1 MITLEYPALLPAPR
15 RWVRWILVL
24 ALVLL
29 ECWLCCWSRKQGRLH
44 ATTGVRFDRVLQ
56 ASELQSALDFTAGEQ
71 NEEKIYA
78 SFWGEQIDDVGS
90 GTGHKAEN
98 VFCIGYYGN
107 AADCLPVNYCYG
119 TAPGTVGEECAL
131 STALAETLFG
141 TDNVTG
147 LQVTLQGKNYTV
159 CGVFPS
165 VDRVLLFP
173 SEKNLTGAELRGI
186 SLDAPKT
193 ETENWCAAAG
203 LPTPGCILY
212 GPQWVWL
219 CTLFC
224 WGPLLVTGCLLLIV
238 FFRLSRDWPAV
249 WRDFVW
255 LLLALGLAL
264 LLPLLLE
271 SMPGWLIPAR
281 WSDFSFWG
289 NLAARIREGL
299 QACKYAPV
307 YWRDIGL
314 P

>member
-1 MITLEYPALLPAPR
+1 MITLEYPALPPAPR
-15 RWVRWILVL
+15 SWVRWILVL
-24 ALVLL
+24 TLVLL
-29 ECWLCCWSRKQGRLH
+29 ECWLCCWSRKQGRLY

-71 NEEKIYA
+71 NEDKVYA
-78 SFWGEQIDDVGS
+78 SFWGEQIGDVGS
-90 GTGHKAEN
+90 GTGHKAES

-107 AADCLPVNYCYG
+107 AEDCLPVNYCYG

-141 TDNVTG
+141 IDNVTG
-147 LQVTLQGKNYTV
+147 LQVTLQGKSYTV

-173 SEKNLTGAELRGI
+173 SEKNLTCAELWGI

-224 WGPLLVTGCLLLIV
+224 WGPLLVTGCLLLIG

-255 LLLALGLAL
+255 LLLRW
-264 LLPLLLE
+264 
-271 SMPGWLIPAR
+271 GWLCCCR
-281 WSDFSFWG
+281 FCWNQCQDG
-289 NLAARIREGL
+289 
-299 QACKYAPV
+299 
-307 YWRDIGL
+307 
-314 P
+314 

>member
-1 MITLEYPALLPAPR
+1 MITLEYPALPPAPR

-29 ECWLCCWSRKQGRLH
+29 ECWLCCWSRQQGRLH

-159 CGVFPS
+159 FGVFPS
-165 VDRVLLFP
+165 VDSVLLFH
-173 SEKNLTGAELRGI
+173 R
-186 SLDAPKT
+186 
-193 ETENWCAAAG
+193 
-203 LPTPGCILY
+203 
-212 GPQWVWL
+212 
-219 CTLFC
+219 
-224 WGPLLVTGCLLLIV
+224 
-238 FFRLSRDWPAV
+238 R
-249 WRDFVW
+249 
-255 LLLALGLAL
+255 
-264 LLPLLLE
+264 
-271 SMPGWLIPAR
+271 
-281 WSDFSFWG
+281 
-289 NLAARIREGL
+289 RI
-299 QACKYAPV
+299 
-307 YWRDIGL
+307 
-314 P
+314 